1 MKEFTEKMK
10 LELLSGLRQT
20 DGQNTPAMDKA
31 REALAL
37 LENAFN
43 ELKAFICKTGFEAQE
58 EEI

>member
-1 MKEFTEKMK
+1 
-10 LELLSGLRQT
+10 
-20 DGQNTPAMDKA
+20 MDKA

-43 ELKAFICKTGFEAQE
+43 ELKAFICKTGFKAQE